1 MKFDVNDFQNEIDAI
16 KEKIEIFQRSEEE
29 ADESFLAVGDLLV
42 GVENDKQLK
51 NKAFTALKNEVAKS
65 LNNDGIRNINKVV
78 AIAKCE
84 VIQKNKDRLPKS
96 WSSLYLLSRMKNLEE
111 LIESEKVTP
120 VTTRAAISAL
130 KEKPPAKPRM
140 VVELNTEGAI
150 TEEQV
155 SELKEALSNT
165 SWCLVKK

>member
-42 GVENDKQLK
+42 DVENDKQLK

>member
-16 KEKIEIFQRSEEE
+16 KVKIEIFQRSEEE

-65 LNNDGIRNINKVV
+65 LNNDSIRNINKVV
-78 AIAKCE
+78 AIAQCD

-96 WSSLYLLSRMKNLEE
+96 WSSLYLLIGVENMEK

-130 KEKPPAKPRM
+130 KEKSPAKPRM
-140 VVELNTEGAI
+140 IVELNTEGAI
-150 TEEQV
+150 TEEQL

>member
-42 GVENDKQLK
+42 GVENDKQLQ

-111 LIESEKVTP
+111 LIESKKVTP

-130 KEKPPAKPRM
+130 KEKSPAKPRM

>member
-1 MKFDVNDFQNEIDAI
+1 MKFDVNDFQNEIAEI
-16 KEKIEIFQRSEEE
+16 KQKIEIFHRSEEE

-42 GVENDKQLK
+42 GVKNDKQLEDK
-51 NKAFTALKNEVAKS
+51 TFTALKKEVAKS
-65 LNNDGIRNINKVV
+65 LNNGGIRNINKVV
-78 AIAKCE
+78 AIAQCD

-96 WSSLYLLSRMKNLEE
+96 WSSLYLLIGVENLEK

-120 VTTRAAISAL
+120 VTTRAAISGL
-130 KEKPPAKPRM
+130 KEKSPAKPRM

-150 TEEQV
+150 TEEQL

>member
-78 AIAKCE
+78 AVAQCD
-84 VIQKNKDRLPKS
+84 VIQANKERLPKS
-96 WSSLYLLSRMKNLEE
+96 WSSLYLLSRMENLAE
-111 LIESEKVTP
+111 LIESEQVTP
-120 VTTRAAISAL
+120 TTTRAGINAL
-130 KEKPPAKPRM
+130 KEKPQANPRI
-140 VVELNTEGAI
+140 VVELI
-150 TEEQV
+150 TEEYITA
-155 SELKEALSNT
+155 ELIAELTAALSNT
-165 SWCLVKK
+165 SWSFVIK

>member
-42 GVENDKQLK
+42 GVENDKQLQ

-150 TEEQV
+150 TEEQL
-155 SELKEALSNT
+155 SELKEALSKT

>member
-1 MKFDVNDFQNEIDAI
+1 MKFDVNDFQNEIAEI
-16 KEKIEIFQRSEEE
+16 KQKIEIFHRSEEE

-42 GVENDKQLK
+42 GVENDKHLK

-96 WSSLYLLSRMKNLEE
+96 WSSLYLLSRMENLAE
-111 LIESEKVTP
+111 LIESEQVTP
-120 VTTRAAISAL
+120 TTTRAGINAL
-130 KEKPPAKPRM
+130 KEKPQANPRI
-140 VVELNTEGAI
+140 VVELNTEEAI
-150 TEEQV
+150 TEEQMT
-155 SELKEALSNT
+155 ELKEALSGT
-165 SWCLVKK
+165 SWYLVKK

>member
-16 KEKIEIFQRSEEE
+16 KVKIEIFQRSEEE

-65 LNNDGIRNINKVV
+65 LNNDSIRNINKVV
-78 AIAKCE
+78 AIAQCD
-84 VIQKNKDRLPKS
+84 VIQANKERLPKS

-130 KEKPPAKPRM
+130 KEKSPAKPRM
-140 VVELNTEGAI
+140 IVELNTEGAI
-150 TEEQV
+150 TEEQL

>member
-130 KEKPPAKPRM
+130 KEKSPAKPRM
-140 VVELNTEGAI
+140 IVELNTEGAI
-150 TEEQV
+150 TEEQL